1 MMSEQIEEREE
12 TLDFHKSLW
21 LAGEKAKIPLKKELN
36 QISKKQR
43 TSKKFFQAYMEEHNL
58 SELSIG
64 EELFMT
70 AKTTERVLWNED
82 LVSDIVDDPSTIAEY
97 KTMNR
102 VVKTNFGVKRKRTQ
116 PVE

>member
-1 MMSEQIEEREE
+1 
-12 TLDFHKSLW
+12 
-21 LAGEKAKIPLKKELN
+21 
-36 QISKKQR
+36 
-43 TSKKFFQAYMEEHNL
+43 
-58 SELSIG
+58 
-64 EELFMT
+64 MT